1 MRADRRGLSDEAS
14 GLLSLTGLPMFRLFF
29 QFRVLAS
36 VYRRSAHSLLARYE
50 TLVAAGAIERDAAQ
64 IDVLRKLDRL
74 LQDLAERGAA
84 PARETALG
92 FARRALSLFSRA
104 RREKKTPRGLYIW
117 GHVGRGKTTLMDLFF
132 DALDVAN
139 KRRAHFH
146 AFMADVHDRLHRAR
160 RTAASDGAPTDP
172 VTRVAAQLAKETRV
186 LCFDEFSITDIADAT
201 ILGRLFTA
209 LLEAGVVV
217 VATSNVEPARLYED
231 GRNRDLFLPFIA
243 LLQERLDVV
252 RLDARTDFRL
262 EKQCFGEVYHT
273 PPGEVAKRAIDA
285 LFRRLTGRS
294 QGEPMTIEVKRRK
307 IEIPQAAD
315 RVARFYFEDLCARPL
330 GASDYMELTRNFDTI
345 IVERVPAMGMERRNE
360 AKRFMTL
367 VDVLYEAKVKL
378 VLSAEKEARELY
390 RADHG
395 HEAME
400 FARTVSRLIEMRSE
414 EYLQN
419 LEA

>member
-1 MRADRRGLSDEAS
+1 VHRH
-14 GLLSLTGLPMFRLFF
+14 F
-29 QFRVLAS
+29 
-36 VYRRSAHSLLARYE
+36 AHSLLARYE
-50 TLVAAGAIERDAAQ
+50 TLAAGGAIERDAAQ
-64 IDVLRKLDRL
+64 IEVLRKLDRL
-74 LQDLAERGAA
+74 AKVLAERDAA
-84 PARETALG
+84 PGPETARG
-92 FARRALSLFSRA
+92 FAKRALSLFSRHA
-104 RREKKTPRGLYIW
+104 RTKKTPRGFYIW

-139 KRRAHFH
+139 KRREHFH

-160 RTAASDGAPTDP
+160 RIAASDTAQGDP
-172 VTRVAAQLAKETRV
+172 VTRVAAELANETRV
-186 LCFDEFSITDIADAT
+186 LCFDEFSVTDIADAT
-201 ILGRLFTA
+201 ILSRLFTA

-217 VATSNVEPARLYED
+217 VATSNVEPARLYEG
-231 GRNRDLFLPFIA
+231 GRNRDLFLPFVA
-243 LLQERLDVV
+243 LLQQRLDVV

-294 QGEPMTIEVKRRK
+294 QGEPMTIEFKRRK
-307 IEIPQAAD
+307 IEIPQAAK
-315 RVARFYFEDLCARPL
+315 RVARFGFEDLCARPL

-345 IVERVPAMGMERRNE
+345 IVERVPAMGMEHRNE

-378 VLSAEKEARELY
+378 ILSAEKEARELY

-414 EYLQN
+414 EYLQS
-419 LEA
+419 LET